1 MVGNDTGQGGG
12 RQGSQGQPALS
23 TFNVAEVYPMVPLK
37 GYMEERDRK
46 ANGRRREKGG
56 ARFLSPS
63 SSSPWPSLQFYLACL
78 KSKIHHFKMWQQSSH
93 SALCLLRVVFSM
105 HVYPSPAGCARG
117 DRVFLSSQSGTGALS
132 MSVLSFSGHHIAQI
146 NERKTEWLN
155 THPCRNIKCIRSN
168 FLVLIFL
175 KCTQLL
181 AGRCAF
187 YVL

>member
-1 MVGNDTGQGGG
+1 MVGNDTRQGGR

-23 TFNVAEVYPMVPLK
+23 TVNVAKVYSMVPLK
-37 GYMEERDRK
+37 GKMEERDRK

-56 ARFLSPS
+56 ARFLSPF
-63 SSSPWPSLQFYLACL
+63 SSSPWPSLQFYVACL
-78 KSKIHHFKMWQQSSH
+78 KSKIHYFKMWRQSSH
-93 SALCLLRVVFSM
+93 SGLCLLWVVFSM
-105 HVYPSPAGCARG
+105 RVYPSPAGCASG
-117 DRVFLSSQSGTGALS
+117 DGVFLSSQSGTVALS
-132 MSVLSFSGHHIAQI
+132 MFVLSFSGHHIAQI

-155 THPCRNIKCIRSN
+155 THPRRNIKCIRSN

-175 KCTQLL
+175 TCTQLL